1 MIVGMKK
8 NMDADLD
15 EENEIALTDAARRL
29 GLSEEETLNLCLS
42 LYFREAPAPPSAE
55 PPLFL

>member
-1 MIVGMKK
+1 MKK
-8 NMDADLD
+8 NMDADLE